1 MCLCAVPDS
10 LLQVEIY
17 RDEDKARQED
27 IASLKVTDEAFAGF
41 YERVK
46 DLREYHKKHS
56 TYDVT
61 EVGTCRDASHH
72 DAIAQ
77 QACELPAWQPPAGTY
92 AGLCAGI
99 CQPRGLDVPPGAA
112 RVQAMGRA
120 ALCTD
125 GICCNMLAAWL
136 PTLAGL
142 FL

>member
-1 MCLCAVPDS
+1 MCAAPDS

-61 EVGTCRDASHH
+61 EVGTCRLASHH
-72 DAIAQ
+72 DTVAQ
-77 QACELPAWQPPAGTY
+77 QAPQLPAWQPPAGMLT
-92 AGLCAGI
+92 GLCASI
-99 CQPRGLDVPPGAA
+99 CRP
-112 RVQAMGRA
+112 
-120 ALCTD
+120 
-125 GICCNMLAAWL
+125 
-136 PTLAGL
+136 
-142 FL
+142 

>member
-1 MCLCAVPDS
+1 MSLCECAALNF

-61 EVGTCRDASHH
+61 EVGT
-72 DAIAQ
+72 
-77 QACELPAWQPPAGTY
+77 
-92 AGLCAGI
+92 
-99 CQPRGLDVPPGAA
+99 
-112 RVQAMGRA
+112 
-120 ALCTD
+120 
-125 GICCNMLAAWL
+125 
-136 PTLAGL
+136 
-142 FL
+142 